1 MAWSTKNAAR
11 SAVCCATLMKQTMI
25 RGSLSEADEKIHL
38 FCFDGVREFRGECD
52 VSDGYVI

>member
-1 MAWSTKNAAR
+1 
-11 SAVCCATLMKQTMI
+11 MKQTMI